1 MYALKRC
8 LAFLLLSGSS
18 SLAPAPRP
26 SGTPA
31 AMEST
36 NPRAKANAQNAP
48 SLARRPGGRAPS
60 FSSQDLTHL
69 VQNELAPKPWLPPQL
84 SFRPEAF
91 PKTVA
96 AVDDLKGSV
105 KASVADLKKSVER
118 IPIYRSAQSVAR
130 KARDTLV
137 VRKGSAAPRPG
148 DAQAPSAPPRRT
160 GRAPGL
166 TSQDVAALVEGR
178 PPTNEST

>member
-1 MYALKRC
+1 MCR
-8 LAFLLLSGSS
+8 FLFVLSLLQTASA
-18 SLAPAPRP
+18 LAPKPPKVP
-26 SGTPA
+26 SKPA
-31 AMEST
+31 AGGSAETRIS
-36 NPRAKANAQNAP
+36 R
-48 SLARRPGGRAPS
+48 GRAPS
-60 FSSQDLTHL
+60 FSSQDLTKL
-69 VQNELAPKPWLPPQL
+69 VQKELAPKPWLPPTL
-84 SFRPEAF
+84 SFRTDF

-96 AVDDLKGSV
+96 AVDDLKDS
-105 KASVADLKKSVER
+105 LKKSVER

-137 VRKGSAAPRPG
+137 VRKDA
-148 DAQAPSAPPRRT
+148 AQAPATPPRRS

>member
-1 MYALKRC
+1 MNALKRC

-36 NPRAKANAQNAP
+36 NPRAKANAQNVP

-69 VQNELAPKPWLPPQL
+69 VQNELAPKPWLPPTL
-84 SFRPEAF
+84 SFRTDF
-91 PKTVA
+91 PKTAA
-96 AVDDLKGSV
+96 AVKGSV
-105 KASVADLKKSVER
+105 KASVAAVDELKNSMKKSVEA
-118 IPIYRSAQSVAR
+118 IPIYRSIQS
-130 KARDTLV
+130 KARRARNTV
-137 VRKGSAAPRPG
+137 VERRRP
-148 DAQAPSAPPRRT
+148 PSPSRT
-160 GRAPGL
+160 PGL
-166 TSQDVAALVEGR
+166 TSQDVAALVER
-178 PPTNEST
+178 ELPSAKAKD